1 MIVPTLRVGMHP
13 VTLRVTLALVLSLA
27 LPGGTRSVPGGI
39 PTRSVGT
46 IDVPLCPLELAAVQV
61 GEHVAK
67 VSDLM
72 GLEALLVE
80 SGLA

>member
-1 MIVPTLRVGMHP
+1 VAR
-13 VTLRVTLALVLSLA
+13 
-27 LPGGTRSVPGGI
+27 
-39 PTRSVGT
+39 
-46 IDVPLCPLELAAVQV
+46 ELAAVQV

-67 VSDLM
+67 VPDLL

>member
-1 MIVPTLRVGMHP
+1 MPAFRT
-13 VTLRVTLALVLSLA
+13 TSA
-27 LPGGTRSVPGGI
+27 
-39 PTRSVGT
+39 
-46 IDVPLCPLELAAVQV
+46 PLCPLELAAVQV

-67 VSDLM
+67 VPDLM

>member
-1 MIVPTLRVGMHP
+1 M
-13 VTLRVTLALVLSLA
+13 TLRVTLALVLSLV

-39 PTRSVGT
+39 PTQSVGT
-46 IDVPLCPLELAAVQV
+46 IQLCSLELAAVQV

-67 VSDLM
+67 VPDLM

>member
-1 MIVPTLRVGMHP
+1 M
-13 VTLRVTLALVLSLA
+13 LAQQRRPARDYWLPAVKGLPPMESLA
-27 LPGGTRSVPGGI
+27 TDLGQ
-39 PTRSVGT
+39 
-46 IDVPLCPLELAAVQV
+46 PLELAAVQV

-67 VSDLM
+67 VPDLM